1 MKSYNK
7 LVTLVVVLIVVIF
20 ATSIYSCCSFKPYSV
35 NNIFSNK
42 FSKYENMTNIEGN
55 QPKEKKE
62 EEVEGF
68 QGMSDETSY
77 ASVNDNAPID
87 SFSKLEGSLSSE
99 GCAGLTNSQGP
110 LVCNDEQKKLL
121 STRGGNATGVADQI
135 GSA

>member
-7 LVTLVVVLIVVIF
+7 LVTLVVVLVVVIF

-42 FSKYENMTNIEGN
+42 FSKYENMANKEE
-55 QPKEKKE
+55 EKKE
-62 EEVEGF
+62 DDMEGF

>member
-7 LVTLVVVLIVVIF
+7 LVTLVVVLVVVIF

-42 FSKYENMTNIEGN
+42 FSKYENMANKEE
-55 QPKEKKE
+55 EKKE
-62 EEVEGF
+62 EDMEGF
-68 QGMSDETSY
+68 QGMSDETIY

>member
-7 LVTLVVVLIVVIF
+7 LVTLVVVLVVVIF

-42 FSKYENMTNIEGN
+42 FSKYENMANKEE
-55 QPKEKKE
+55 EKKE
-62 EEVEGF
+62 EDVEGF

>member
-7 LVTLVVVLIVVIF
+7 LVTLVVVLVVVIF

-35 NNIFSNK
+35 HNIFSNK
-42 FSKYENMTNIEGN
+42 FTKYENMENM
-55 QPKEKKE
+55 EKKE
-62 EEVEGF
+62 EDNKKEVIEGLE
-68 QGMSDETSY
+68 GMSDETNY
-77 ASVNDNAPID
+77 ASVNDNATID

-99 GCAGLTNSQGP
+99 GCAGLTNSQGS

>member
-7 LVTLVVVLIVVIF
+7 LVTLVVVLVVVIF

-42 FSKYENMTNIEGN
+42 FSKYENMTGT
-55 QPKEKKE
+55 KEEEDTE

-68 QGMSDETSY
+68 QGMSDETIY

>member
-7 LVTLVVVLIVVIF
+7 LVTLVVVLVVVIF

-42 FSKYENMTNIEGN
+42 FSKYENMANKEE
-55 QPKEKKE
+55 EKKE
-62 EEVEGF
+62 EEIEGF
-68 QGMSDETSY
+68 QVMSDETSY
-77 ASVNDNAPID
+77 ASVNDNTPID

>member
-1 MKSYNK
+1 M
-7 LVTLVVVLIVVIF
+7 
-20 ATSIYSCCSFKPYSV
+20 

-42 FSKYENMTNIEGN
+42 FSKYENMTGT
-55 QPKEKKE
+55 KEEEDTE

-68 QGMSDETSY
+68 QGMSDETIY

>member
-7 LVTLVVVLIVVIF
+7 LVTLVVVLVVVIF
-20 ATSIYSCCSFKPYSV
+20 ATSIYSCCSFKPYSM

-42 FSKYENMTNIEGN
+42 FSKYENMANKEE
-55 QPKEKKE
+55 EKKE
-62 EEVEGF
+62 EEIEGF
-68 QGMSDETSY
+68 QVMSDETSY
-77 ASVNDNAPID
+77 ANVNDNTPID

-99 GCAGLTNSQGP
+99 GCAGLTNSQGR

>member
-7 LVTLVVVLIVVIF
+7 LVTLVVVLVVVIF
-20 ATSIYSCCSFKPYSV
+20 ATSIYSCCSFKPYSM

-42 FSKYENMTNIEGN
+42 FSKYENMANKEE
-55 QPKEKKE
+55 EKKE
-62 EEVEGF
+62 EEIEGF
-68 QGMSDETSY
+68 QVMSDETSY
-77 ASVNDNAPID
+77 ANVNDNTPID

>member
-7 LVTLVVVLIVVIF
+7 LVTLVVVLVVVIF

-42 FSKYENMTNIEGN
+42 FSKYENMANKEE
-55 QPKEKKE
+55 EKKE
-62 EEVEGF
+62 EEIEGF
-68 QGMSDETSY
+68 QVMSDETSY
-77 ASVNDNAPID
+77 ANVNDNTPID

>member
-7 LVTLVVVLIVVIF
+7 LVTLVVVLVVVIF

-42 FSKYENMTNIEGN
+42 FSKYENMTNKEE
-55 QPKEKKE
+55 EKKE

-110 LVCNDEQKKLL
+110 LVCNDKQKKLL
-121 STRGGNATGVADQI
+121 STRGGNATGVADEI

>member
-7 LVTLVVVLIVVIF
+7 LVTLVVVLVVVIF

-42 FSKYENMTNIEGN
+42 FSKYENMANKEE
-55 QPKEKKE
+55 EKKE
-62 EEVEGF
+62 EEEMEGF
-68 QGMSDETSY
+68 QVMSDETSY
-77 ASVNDNAPID
+77 ANVNDNTPID